1 MLASHLS
8 IREIDGICREFET
21 HWQAEKGLDELPRFV
36 EQRVVLQSDSF
47 YDLLLE
53 LSLLD
58 IEKRWKSRSDQLN
71 AQLERSSSNL
81 SPDLPFPAAYRVYL
95 ELFDSARI
103 DPDLQ
108 RTLAQAELNARWAFG
123 DIPELEDFQGE
134 GLRLRQPEVSIPA
147 IKLFA
152 RGKVLAQL
160 DLTGPVVVGRQA
172 VGEPSS
178 PTVLPGK
185 PKKLICSE
193 LTDTTTSR
201 NQLLI
206 EAVAKAVVRLE
217 NGSRNRNLSI
227 GGNMNLAP
235 GESRL
240 CKIQRSVDIRLK
252 DSLIVI
258 DQG

>member
-1 MLASHLS
+1 MLTSHLS
-8 IREIDGICREFET
+8 IREIDAICREFET
-21 HWQAEKGLDELPRFV
+21 HWQAEGGLDELQRLA
-36 EQRVVLQSDSF
+36 EQHVVPQSDSF

-53 LSLLD
+53 LCLLD

-71 AQLERSSSNL
+71 TQLERGSSNL
-81 SPDLPFPAAYRVYL
+81 SPELHFPAGFLAYL
-95 ELFDSARI
+95 ELFDSPRI

-123 DIPELEDFQGE
+123 DIPELEDFQGNE
-134 GLRLRQPEVSIPA
+134 LTLRQPEVSIPVV
-147 IKLFA
+147 KLAA
-152 RGKVLAQL
+152 RGKVLAQV

-193 LTDTTTSR
+193 LADTTTSR

-217 NGSRNRNLSI
+217 NGSRNRNLCIS
-227 GGNMNLAP
+227 GNQNLAP
-235 GESRL
+235 GDSRL
-240 CKIQRSVDIRLK
+240 CKIQRSIDIRLK
-252 DSLIVI
+252 DTLIVI
-258 DQG
+258 EQG

>member
-21 HWQAEKGLDELPRFV
+21 HWQAERRLDELRGFAA
-36 EQRVVLQSDSF
+36 QRVVLQSDSF
-47 YDLLLE
+47 HDLLLE

-58 IEKRWKSRSDQLN
+58 IEKRWKSRSDRLN
-71 AQLERSSSNL
+71 AQLERSPSNQT
-81 SPDLPFPAAYRVYL
+81 SDLTFPSEFRAYL
-95 ELFDSARI
+95 ELFDPERI
-103 DPDLQ
+103 DADLQ

-123 DIPELEDFQGE
+123 DIPEWEDVQGD
-134 GLRLRQPEVSIPA
+134 GLRLRQPEVTVPA
-147 IKLFA
+147 IKLVA

-201 NQLLI
+201 NQLLV

-217 NGSRNRNLSI
+217 NGSRKVNLCIS
-227 GGNMNLAP
+227 GNQNLAP
-235 GESRL
+235 GENRL
-240 CKIQRSVDIRLK
+240 FKIQRSLDIRLK